1 MRVKMMQRNN
11 NFNEYPKILKIE
23 DDGTIIALD
32 KRGKVNTDLNTHNIT
47 DEQQYDIFGDVIYN
61 PYSRTHKNQQSYAHD
76 SHDPDHLKSE
86 AHYNQRDRERELQ
99 LLEENKR
106 TKRKNM
112 WLGLSAIV
120 LLLIVGI
127 FAVTAFF
134 NSRDDG
140 QQNQTEQAQ
149 TANQNQNDAGQGD
162 NVNFE
167 HQNSKIENQ
176 IQTIK
181 DDISNGNNATESKLQ
196 SLQDKVDSLKQEAD
210 SAKTENLADK
220 YQSTV
225 NNLEQAKDQQ
235 QNGNTDKMQEELDKV
250 NNKLDD
256 IKDKFSSFF
265 DNNKQEDFENKES

>member
-1 MRVKMMQRNN
+1 MMQRNN

-32 KRGKVNTDLNTHNIT
+32 KHGKVNTDLNTHSVT
-47 DEQQYDIFGDVIYN
+47 DEQQYDIFGEVLYS
-61 PYSRTHKNQQSYAHD
+61 PYSRIQKYQQSYAHD
-76 SHDPDHLKSE
+76 SHDPNHLKSE
-86 AHYNQRDRERELQ
+86 AHYNLRDRERELQ
-99 LLEENKR
+99 LLEENKK
-106 TKRKNM
+106 TKRKNT
-112 WLGLSAIV
+112 WLGLSAII
-120 LLLIVGI
+120 LLLIVGV

-149 TANQNQNDAGQGD
+149 TDNQNQNDAGQGE

-167 HQNSKIENQ
+167 HQNSKIESQ

-181 DDISNGNNATESKLQ
+181 DDISNGNDETESKLQ
-196 SLQDKVDSLKQEAD
+196 SLQDKVDSVKQEAD
-210 SAKTENLADK
+210 SSTTENLADK

-235 QNGNTDKMQEELDKV
+235 ENGNSDQMQEELDKV